1 MEEPMKLRWGLVL
14 TSTLFLS
21 LFLSG
26 HADAQQKQ
34 GTPARVAWVSVLS
47 FGQVASY
54 LDAFRSGL
62 AAEGYVEG
70 SDIEVLARSADG
82 DLARLSAVVD
92 EVVSLKPDVI
102 ITQGAAIFG
111 VRKVTQIPVVYGF
124 SGDPVAAKLTDSM
137 ARPSRNL
144 TGVSFMAIEMNAKR
158 LDLLRTVS
166 PQPKRVVLMGDPIHP
181 GVDLEI
187 RASEDMA
194 RQLGMEVR
202 WVPTRNLQEVSDL
215 LAKLN
220 ENPPDALVVLPDGV
234 MLESRK
240 KIADFAFRKR
250 IPAVSGWSTFAQS
263 GGLFTYGPRLE
274 ESFKRLAYYT
284 ARILKGA
291 KPSELPVE
299 RPTQFELVVNLKTA
313 NHIGL
318 TATGSLI
325 TLADEVIE

>member
-1 MEEPMKLRWGLVL
+1 MKLRWGLVL

-47 FGQVASY
+47 LAQVASY

-82 DLARLSAVVD
+82 DSARLSAVVD

-102 ITQGAAIFG
+102 ITKGAAIFG

-220 ENPPDALVVLPDGV
+220 
-234 MLESRK
+234 
-240 KIADFAFRKR
+240 AFRRDARGRRDAGKPKEDCR
-250 IPAVSGWSTFAQS
+250 LCIPQAHSCCI
-263 GGLFTYGPRLE
+263 RLE
-274 ESFKRLAYYT
+274 HIRPERGAFYLWTSLGGKFQALS
-284 ARILKGA
+284 ILYRSD
-291 KPSELPVE
+291 PE
-299 RPTQFELVVNLKTA
+299 R
-313 NHIGL
+313 G
-318 TATGSLI
+318 
-325 TLADEVIE
+325 

>member
-1 MEEPMKLRWGLVL
+1 
-14 TSTLFLS
+14 
-21 LFLSG
+21 
-26 HADAQQKQ
+26 
-34 GTPARVAWVSVLS
+34 
-47 FGQVASY
+47 
-54 LDAFRSGL
+54 
-62 AAEGYVEG
+62 
-70 SDIEVLARSADG
+70 
-82 DLARLSAVVD
+82 
-92 EVVSLKPDVI
+92 
-102 ITQGAAIFG
+102 
-111 VRKVTQIPVVYGF
+111 
-124 SGDPVAAKLTDSM
+124 
-137 ARPSRNL
+137 
-144 TGVSFMAIEMNAKR
+144 
-158 LDLLRTVS
+158 
-166 PQPKRVVLMGDPIHP
+166 
-181 GVDLEI
+181 
-187 RASEDMA
+187 
-194 RQLGMEVR
+194 
-202 WVPTRNLQEVSDL
+202 
-215 LAKLN
+215 
-220 ENPPDALVVLPDGV
+220 